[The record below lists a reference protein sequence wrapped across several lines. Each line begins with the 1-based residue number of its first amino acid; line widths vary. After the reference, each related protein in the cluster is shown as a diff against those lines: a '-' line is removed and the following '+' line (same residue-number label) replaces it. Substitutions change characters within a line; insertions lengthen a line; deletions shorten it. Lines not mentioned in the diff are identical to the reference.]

1 MRLCKSCRR
10 SCQNPSK
17 SLQNS
22 VQNLRNPIFPQNLRQ
37 NSHLCKTCSQ
47 SCAGSV
53 PAAIPA
59 KNQMAWHSSCGE
71 TCNSQDLRRNMR
83 FLCGTTAILS
93 AKPAMSLLTLMVLQ
107 DLLQLLQSASPVTDS
122 SASFASFT
130 ASFAAGL
137 SLSNTFS
144 KHCNPKSLLP
154 VSVSLLSL
162 F

>member
-1 MRLCKSCRR
+1 MLEIRARHSNEALQVLS
-10 SCQNPSK
+10 QELSK

-59 KNQMAWHSSCGE
+59 KNQTAWHSSCGE

-93 AKPAMSLLTLMVLQ
+93 AKPAMSLLTLMVSQ
-107 DLLQLLQSASPVTDS
+107 DLLQLLQSVSPVTDS
-122 SASFASFT
+122 SASFASLT
-130 ASFAAGL
+130 ASFA
-137 SLSNTFS
+137 LSNTFS
-144 KHCNPKSLLP
+144 KHFARPAATPAVC
-154 VSVSLLSL
+154 
-162 F
+162 